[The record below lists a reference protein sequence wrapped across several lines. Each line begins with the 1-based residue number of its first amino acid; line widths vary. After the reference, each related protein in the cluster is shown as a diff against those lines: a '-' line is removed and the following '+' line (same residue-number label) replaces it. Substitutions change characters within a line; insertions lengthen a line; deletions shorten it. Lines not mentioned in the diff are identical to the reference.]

1 MNTEKKKMYDF
12 TKVAVEVEI
21 DVFEDI
27 DISKAV
33 GNTVHQGTSDIG
45 LDDLARTIYHKGKVE
60 LSKIE
65 ADAVNTMVQRSNLL
79 ISVKTAVSK
88 LFSNK

>member
-1 MNTEKKKMYDF
+1 MEKKKLYDF
-12 TKVAVEVEI
+12 TKVPVEREI
-21 DVFEDI
+21 DVFTDI

-33 GNTVHQGTSDIG
+33 GNTIHQNTADIG
-45 LDDLARTIYHKGKVE
+45 MDDIARAIYHKGKVE

>member
-1 MNTEKKKMYDF
+1 MNTEKKKVYDF
-12 TKVAVEVEI
+12 TKVTVEVEI
-21 DVFEDI
+21 EVFQDI

-33 GNTVHQGTSDIG
+33 GNTVHQNTSDIG

-60 LSKIE
+60 LSKKE

-88 LFSNK
+88 LFNNK

>member
-1 MNTEKKKMYDF
+1 MNTEKKKVYDF
-12 TKVAVEVEI
+12 TKVAVEVKIE
-21 DVFEDI
+21 VFQDI

-33 GNTVHQGTSDIG
+33 GNTVHQNTSDIG
-45 LDDLARTIYHKGKVE
+45 LDDLARTIYHNGKAE
-60 LSKIE
+60 MNAME
-65 ADAVNTMVQRSNLL
+65 AEAVRNIVQRSNLL